1 MAVGD
6 VVLILK
12 SDRAFDLQ
20 YQFRIVVTTMESKD
34 GLIRSVEVE
43 YQNPGEDTRRK
54 TKRGVRELIVIHPV
68 NELGISKELYDL
80 ANLDA

>member
-1 MAVGD
+1 
-6 VVLILK
+6 
-12 SDRAFDLQ
+12 
-20 YQFRIVVTTMESKD
+20 MESKN
-34 GLIRSVEVE
+34 GLIRTVEVE

-68 NELGISKELYDL
+68 DELGISKELYDL